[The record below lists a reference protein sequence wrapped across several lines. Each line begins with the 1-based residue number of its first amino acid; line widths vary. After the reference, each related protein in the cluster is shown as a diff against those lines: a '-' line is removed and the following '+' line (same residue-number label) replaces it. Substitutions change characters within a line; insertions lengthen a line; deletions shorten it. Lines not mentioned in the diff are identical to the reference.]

1 VTPDSTST
9 LVMPTER
16 LMATSVE
23 IRSPTT
29 AASPASTPSRRSS
42 SAAMCSLGLPMMASA
57 RASVHAS
64 TAASIAAQSGSPP
77 SGVGQNG
84 SGLVA
89 TIAAPKCRTAR

>member
-9 LVMPTER
+9 LVMPSER
-16 LMATSVE
+16 LIATSVE
-23 IRSPTT
+23 MRSPTI
-29 AASPASTPSRRSS
+29 AASPACTSSRRSS